1 MRGHR
6 SPDAGC
12 ERARAWYSLELD
24 GELSQPERESLAA
37 HLRLCADCSRFA
49 ERAWA
54 VTHLVRATPPESPE
68 RRLPVRLPA
77 APRRRRS
84 AALRVA
90 VVAAL
95 AALAAGLGVVSGS
108 LSRERAEPPQNPDG
122 PVALLPSP
130 PPNPS
135 RAQDAR
141 PRARPGDGEKRSVR
155 VGSTLGHPSGS
166 T

>member
-6 SPDAGC
+6 LPDAGC

-24 GELSQPERESLAA
+24 GELSEPERESLTA

-49 ERAWA
+49 EGAWA
-54 VTHLVRATPPESPE
+54 VTHLVRASPPESPE

-77 APRRRRS
+77 PPRRGS
-84 AALRVA
+84 STAFRVA
-90 VVAAL
+90 VAATL
-95 AALAAGLGVVSGS
+95 AALAAGLGVLSGS
-108 LSRERAEPPQNPDG
+108 LSRERGEPPQNPVG
-122 PVALLPSP
+122 PVALLPST

-135 RAQDAR
+135 RAQDNR
-141 PRARPGDGEKRSVR
+141 PRARLGDGDRRPSP
-155 VGSTLGHPSGS
+155 VGSTLGLSSRS